1 MKKRWY
7 PKLRHPWA
15 QSAAGF
21 TLVELVVVI
30 AIMGI
35 LAGVGTVGYGAY
47 VKSAAKKADQTIV
60 SNVIRAVDTGIKSGL
75 YDLESVMQIEVDN
88 AATLQQS
95 GIQLPVGFV
104 ILDTEGTEVL
114 TATNSEKTTI
124 GRDCE
129 IVDISTFLT
138 NNKVFDANS
147 AANTAATNR
156 TAVKEFVV
164 DNECSYVLG
173 SHTIYKVIDNGVYS
187 YASPVY
193 VTSLAS
199 KLAGDK
205 ICLTHSILREKQIH
219 IGVKDETKATKCKN
233 WLHQEETTTIKT
245 GERQER
251 VIDFNASKFVYCD
264 ENSQTKFETYGD
276 NYAAG
281 PDTAKT
287 SMLSQSLNAAFG
299 DYTTVKLQ
307 STDWVEASTIPTFFS
322 NVSGMFA
329 DVENLSNLLMGIVTM
344 NKENYMGFDVDL
356 KGTGTGMHV
365 KADLVI
371 KKIDKTATI
380 TKDTHDSSSDLVYDI
395 ANKVVTTHTTE
406 DNFINNAWN
415 AIDTNSY
422 PYDQE
427 GFGLNGREYFL
438 AARTGYNLGFSE
450 YVGSRCPNGHAEQI
464 KTFGQPAVD
473 LVLEEIGMAGDATMT
488 SVMNGIIGDLVPNAD
503 VSDAKMPYCVQESVF
518 GDEAL
523 AAQFPF
529 TACEECEKLYE
540 QYKTSGT
547 CEENGRAFYQM
558 MVTAASTP
566 QNLVNGTNDD
576 AAFFDYYE
584 GYVDAFGELYRQ
596 AQTAANNG
604 AVVISV
610 YMDKGAFDYAVS
622 PNSLDARNKVDG

>member
-1 MKKRWY
+1 MKKWY
-7 PKLRHPWA
+7 QKLSHPWA
-15 QSAAGF
+15 KSTAGF
-21 TLVELVVVI
+21 TLVELIVVI
-30 AIMGI
+30 AILGV
-35 LAGVGTVGYGAY
+35 LGGVGAVGYSGY
-47 VKSAAKKADQTIV
+47 MKSSQQKADEAIV

-75 YDLESVMQIEVDN
+75 YNLESVMQVEVDN

-104 ILDTEGTEVL
+104 LLDTEGTKVL
-114 TATNSEKTTI
+114 TATNAEKTTI

-129 IVDISTFLT
+129 FADVSTFLA
-138 NNKVFDANS
+138 NNKIFDAN
-147 AANTAATNR
+147 AAGNTAAANR
-156 TAVKEFVV
+156 IAVQSKE
-164 DNECSYVLG
+164 YVKTCGTL
-173 SHTIYKVIDNGVYS
+173 SKHDIYKVVNGSAYTYIAPVYS
-187 YASPVY
+187 
-193 VTSLAS
+193 TNLGT
-199 KLAGDK
+199 KLTGDK
-205 ICLTHSILREKQIH
+205 ICLTHSVLRYTDINVGQGTESVLTACGGGISH
-219 IGVKDETKATKCKN
+219 R
-233 WLHQEETTTIKT
+233 KT
-245 GERQER
+245 YTDMVSGDHTER
-251 VIDFNASKFVYCD
+251 VIDFNASKFVCCD

-281 PDTAKT
+281 PDDAKT

-322 NVSGMFA
+322 DVSGMFE

-344 NKENYMGFDVDL
+344 DKENYMAVANL
-356 KGTGTGMHV
+356 KGTGTGLHIY
-365 KADLVI
+365 ADLVV

-395 ANKVVTTHTTE
+395 ATKVVTTHTSE

-422 PYDQE
+422 PYNQE

-450 YVGSRCPNGHAEQI
+450 YVGSRCPEHATQI
-464 KTFGQPAVD
+464 KEFGQPAVD
-473 LVLEEIGMAGDATMT
+473 LVLDEIGMAGDATMT
-488 SVMNGIIGDLVPNAD
+488 SVMNGIIGDLVPDAD
-503 VSDAKMPYCVQESVF
+503 VSSAKMPYCVQESVF
-518 GDEAL
+518 GDASL
-523 AAQFPF
+523 ATNFPF
-529 TACEECEKLYE
+529 TACETCKGLYK
-540 QYKTSGT
+540 QYKDSGT

-566 QNLVNGTNDD
+566 ENLVNGTNDD
-576 AAFFDYYE
+576 AAFFDYYK
-584 GYVDAFGELYRQ
+584 GYVNAFGELYSQ

-610 YMDKGAFDYAVS
+610 YMDGNEFDYAVS
-622 PNSLDARNKVDG
+622 PNSLDARNKVEG

>member
-1 MKKRWY
+1 MKKWY
-7 PKLRHPWA
+7 QKLSHPWA
-15 QSAAGF
+15 KSAAGF

-35 LAGVGTVGYGAY
+35 LGGVGAVGYSGY
-47 VKSAAKKADQTIV
+47 AKKAAQKADETIV

-75 YDLESVMQIEVDN
+75 YDIESVMQIEVDN
-88 AATLQQS
+88 AGTLQQS

-104 ILDTEGTEVL
+104 VLDTNGTKVL

-124 GRDCE
+124 GRDCQF
-129 IVDISTFLT
+129 VDISTFLT

-164 DNECSYVLG
+164 DNECKKLIG
-173 SHTIYKVIDNGVYS
+173 SHTIYKVVDNGVYS
-187 YASPVY
+187 YAAPEY

-219 IGVKDETKATKCKN
+219 IGVKDDTKATKCKN
-233 WLHQEETTTIKT
+233 WLHEEETTTIKT
-245 GERQER
+245 GERQEM
-251 VIDFNASKFVYCD
+251 VIDFNASKFVCCD

-276 NYAAG
+276 NYTAG
-281 PDTAKT
+281 PDEAKT
-287 SMLSQSLNAAFG
+287 TMLSQSLNAAFG

-307 STDWVEASTIPTFFS
+307 STDWVEASTIPTFYS
-322 NVSGMFA
+322 NVSGMFD
-329 DVENLSNLLMGIVTM
+329 DVENLSNLLMGIVKV

-365 KADLVI
+365 KADLII
-371 KKIDKTATI
+371 KQIDKTATI

-395 ANKVVTTHTTE
+395 ANKVVRTHTTE
-406 DNFINNAWN
+406 DAFINNAWK
-415 AIDTNSY
+415 AIDTNSN

-438 AARTGYNLGFSE
+438 AARTGYNLGFAE
-450 YVGSRCPNGHAEQI
+450 YVGSKCPDHSAQI
-464 KTFGQPAVD
+464 KAFGQPAVD
-473 LVLEEIGMAGDATMT
+473 LVLEEIGMASDATMT
-488 SVMNGIIGDLVPNAD
+488 SVMNGIIGDIVPNAD
-503 VSDAKMPYCVQESVF
+503 VSSAKMPYCVQASVF
-518 GDEAL
+518 GDAAL
-523 AAQFPF
+523 ATKFPF
-529 TACEECEKLYE
+529 TACETCKNLYK
-540 QYKTSGT
+540 QYKDSGT

-558 MVTAASTP
+558 MVTAAQTP
-566 QNLVNGTNDD
+566 ENLVNGTNEDTD
-576 AAFFDYYE
+576 FFDYYE